1 MQSSVLDRLFLRIAT
16 VTLIFLYLVILAGS
30 VVRATG
36 SGMGCPDWPKCFGYY
51 IPPTDPSQVEFH
63 PAHSYEKGM
72 MIIVN
77 DTLWRATSDF
87 TSAETFNRANW
98 EKYPVHDY
106 AEFYVQQTWTEYVN
120 RLVGALSSFSMT
132 VLLIIALLRPLSSR
146 AGIRRDWPTV
156 VILLFGMAVLAFVV
170 WLGKVVVDTN
180 LAGASITLHMM
191 SALALVSVVIYTK
204 TRVQLN
210 TGLLEKLKIS
220 VAAKTLLL
228 TALLLT
234 LAQIVFGTQ
243 VRQQIDE
250 INHNMDGHSRE
261 TWISQLS
268 GTGYTVHQVTAM
280 LVVLLNVGLFVMLR
294 KSRPAGG
301 TKILGWS
308 MLAIILAEYFT
319 GVFLHNFSNPAFA
332 HTVHLMLAMIVFGV
346 QFALLVRTKM
356 MRA

>member
-1 MQSSVLDRLFLRIAT
+1 MSPSALDRLFLRLAT
-16 VTLIFLYLVILAGS
+16 ITLIFLYLVILAGS

-106 AEFYVQQTWTEYVN
+106 AKFYVQQTWTEYVN

-132 VLLIIALLRPLSSR
+132 VLLVVALLRV
-146 AGIRRDWPTV
+146 RRDWPTV
-156 VILLFGMAVLAFVV
+156 VILLFGMGVLAFVV

-191 SALALVSVVIYTK
+191 SALALVSVVIYTR
-204 TRVQLN
+204 TRVQF
-210 TGLLEKLKIS
+210 TSGAVTSETRPHEVS
-220 VAAKTLLL
+220 FAAKLLL
-228 TALLLT
+228 VSALLLT
-234 LAQIVFGTQ
+234 LIQIVFGTQ

-261 TWISQLS
+261 TWIGQIS
-268 GTGYTVHQVTAM
+268 GAIYPVHQITAM
-280 LVVLLNVGLFVMLR
+280 LIVLLNAGLFFLLR
-294 KSRPAGG
+294 KTRPAGG
-301 TKILGWS
+301 TKWLMWS
-308 MLAIILAEYFT
+308 LLAILLAEYFA
-319 GVFLHNFSNPAFA
+319 GVFIHNFSIPAFA
-332 HTVHLMLAMIVFGV
+332 QPVHLLLAMVLFGV
-346 QFALLVRTKM
+346 QFALLVRT
-356 MRA
+356 RIAR

>member
-1 MQSSVLDRLFLRIAT
+1 MDRLFLRLAT
-16 VTLIFLYLVILAGS
+16 ITLIFLYLVILAGS

-63 PAHSYEKGM
+63 SAHPYEKGM

-87 TSAETFNRANW
+87 TSAETFDRADW

-106 AEFYVQQTWTEYVN
+106 AKFYVQQTWTEYVN

-132 VLLIIALLRPLSSR
+132 VLLIIALLR
-146 AGIRRDWPTV
+146 IRRDWPTV

-191 SALALVSVVIYTK
+191 SALALVSVVIYTQ
-204 TRVQLN
+204 TRVQLM

-220 VAAKTLLL
+220 VAAKMLLVI
-228 TALLLT
+228 ALLLT

-261 TWISQLS
+261 TWISQLT

-280 LVVLLNVGLFVMLR
+280 LIVLLNVGLFVLLR

-301 TKILGWS
+301 TKMLAWS
-308 MLAIILAEYFT
+308 MLGIILAEYFT
-319 GVFLHNFSNPAFA
+319 GVFLHNFSIPAFA
-332 HTVHLMLAMIVFGV
+332 QPIHLMLAMILFGV
-346 QFALLVRTKM
+346 QFALLVRTK
-356 MRA
+356 AGS